1 MEQDG
6 FLFLSHC
13 CDNSLHLNSVSEH
26 EINILFII
34 TYNLFRS
41 CICLM
46 MGLSFDDIGE
56 GGPLFLPSTV
66 LSNLYKQSFWEGFLL
81 KCPICL

>member
-34 TYNLFRS
+34 LIIYLEVAS
-41 CICLM
+41 AL
-46 MGLSFDDIGE
+46 
-56 GGPLFLPSTV
+56 
-66 LSNLYKQSFWEGFLL
+66 
-81 KCPICL
+81 

>member
-1 MEQDG
+1 
-6 FLFLSHC
+6 
-13 CDNSLHLNSVSEH
+13 
-26 EINILFII
+26 
-34 TYNLFRS
+34 
-41 CICLM
+41 M